1 MRGAF
6 ETTAEGAVVAR
17 EEFEIKDAAKGKTLA
32 ASGSEKGK
40 RDRKWTLE
48 ARLSPGGAFESV
60 DLQVTPAPPPTEVTT
75 TVLRMYGG
83 RAFGTT
89 IPPGG
94 VPEKFETAFE
104 AAGAL
109 RGFSTA
115 LDGLSLGRLPFKVG
129 HGRRLFVVILDT
141 AELRPAVRDM
151 LVLCRARSREKTPE
165 GEQWCSTVD
174 LRAADEPGRTHTTL
188 VIAKSGLVLRLERPG
203 RIPALRTDLV
213 DFRA

>member
-17 EEFEIKDAAKGKTLA
+17 EDFEVKDSPKGKTLT
-32 ASGSEKGK
+32 ASGLEKGK
-40 RDRKWTLE
+40 RDRTWTLE
-48 ARLSPGGAFESV
+48 ARVSPRGAFESV

-94 VPEKFETAFE
+94 VPEKFETAFD
-104 AAGAL
+104 AAGAI
-109 RGFSTA
+109 RGFSIA

-129 HGRRLFVVILDT
+129 HGSRLFVVGLDT
-141 AELRPAVRDM
+141 TDLRPAVRDE
-151 LVLCRARSREKTPE
+151 LVLCRARSRQKTPE

-174 LRAADEPGRTHTTL
+174 VRRADEPGRTQTTM
-188 VIAKSGLVLRLERPG
+188 VIAKSGLVLRADRPA
-203 RIPALRTDLV
+203 RMPALTTELV
-213 DFRA
+213 EFRA